1 MRTGSH
7 QRGVSLIEVLVSIVV
22 FSIGVLGVA
31 LMQIKGMQFTKQSGS
46 RTAAIEQARSLADA
60 MRANPNGVYG
70 VQTQSAIGPL
80 NGDISGS
87 YYAYN
92 GSTAPDP
99 SSCSG
104 NTACVQAKTDL
115 KNWLAALN
123 ANTVAPGSGGVRAK
137 VAKNPNSGALTIMTS
152 WNGIVPDFNG
162 NTSSESYQFDYQP

>member
-1 MRTGSH
+1 MRTGSR

-80 NGDISGS
+80 NGNLSGS
-87 YYAYN
+87 YYAYD

-99 SSCSG
+99 SSCTG

-115 KNWLAALN
+115 QNWLAALN
-123 ANTVAPGSGGVRAK
+123 ASTVSPGSGGVRAK
-137 VAKNPNSGALTIMTS
+137 VAVNASSGGLTILTN
-152 WNGIVPDFNG
+152 WNGLIPDLNG
-162 NTSSESYQFDYQP
+162 STSTDTYQFDYQP